1 MVDHFQHGPD
11 NFKGFEH
18 QMLRKMELVY
28 MLAASGGNFY
38 KIGRTKCPKQRFS
51 NLQTACPFDLI
62 LIAGIRT
69 PSASLV
75 EAHYHDGLAEYRV
88 KGEWFKLPDHVADQV
103 SASFT
108 ESARSAREAKSA
120 LL

>member
-1 MVDHFQHGPD
+1 MIDHFQHCPD
-11 NFKGFEH
+11 HFKGFEH

-69 PSASLV
+69 PSAILV
-75 EAHYHDGLAEYRV
+75 ESHYHDLLAEYRV
-88 KGEWFKLPDHVADQV
+88 KGEWFQLPDDVADQV
-103 SASFT
+103 LASFT

>member
-1 MVDHFQHGPD
+1 MVEHFEHRPEHFAGC
-11 NFKGFEH
+11 EH

-28 MLAASGGNFY
+28 MLAASGGDFY

-75 EAHYHDGLAEYRV
+75 ESHYHDQLSDYRV
-88 KGEWFKLPDHVADQV
+88 KGEWFKLPEAVVDKV